1 MSTITA
7 RIPDDLNLALTKVA
21 KLTERSKN
29 HIIYKAIQNYV
40 AEIQEDIEDYNEAI
54 EALKDN
60 SPPIPFEEV
69 IRKLGIEDRIGL
81 RNE

>member
-7 RIPDDLNLALTKVA
+7 RIPDDLNVALTKVA

-40 AEIQEDIEDYNEAI
+40 CELQEDIEDYNEAI
-54 EALKDN
+54 EALKDD
-60 SPPIPFEEV
+60 SPPIPLEEV
-69 IRKLGIEDRIGL
+69 MKKLGFEDWDKKNG
-81 RNE
+81 

>member
-7 RIPDDLNLALTKVA
+7 RIPDELNVALTKVA

-40 AEIQEDIEDYNEAI
+40 LELQEDIEDYNAAVEVLDRNEPTI
-54 EALKDN
+54 LL
-60 SPPIPFEEV
+60 EEV
-69 IRKLGIEDRIGL
+69 MKKLGFEDWDRENG
-81 RNE
+81 

>member
-7 RIPDDLNLALTKVA
+7 RIPDELNVALTKVA

-40 AEIQEDIEDYNEAI
+40 LELQEDIEDYNAAVEVLDRNEPTI
-54 EALKDN
+54 LL
-60 SPPIPFEEV
+60 EEV
-69 IRKLGIEDRIGL
+69 MKKLGFEGWDKENG
-81 RNE
+81 